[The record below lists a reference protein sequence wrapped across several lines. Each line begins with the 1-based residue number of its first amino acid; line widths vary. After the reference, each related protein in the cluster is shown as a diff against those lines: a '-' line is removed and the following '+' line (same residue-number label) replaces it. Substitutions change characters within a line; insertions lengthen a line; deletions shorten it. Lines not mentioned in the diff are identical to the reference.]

1 LCGAEIFNR
10 PGTGLTSNK
19 NNHMTS
25 RRDFLVGC
33 SVLGTA
39 VAWHPAVLWAAA
51 EPAGAGLGEAPS
63 LATFRREVGTN
74 FRVVPA
80 GWAPVTFCLEAA
92 EKLPHA
98 TVGQAE
104 RQFSLLFRGGPECAL
119 EQNTYGLEHATLGRL
134 DVFIVPV
141 QLRKDGVRYYEAI
154 FNEAPQAGAV
164 V

>member
-1 LCGAEIFNR
+1 
-10 PGTGLTSNK
+10 
-19 NNHMTS
+19 MTS
-25 RRDFLVGC
+25 RRDFLVGW

-39 VAWHPAVLWAAA
+39 VAWQPAALWAAA
-51 EPAGAGLGEAPS
+51 EPAEAAPWEAPG
-63 LATFRREVGTN
+63 LATFSRVVGTD

-80 GWAPVTFCLEAA
+80 GPAGVTFCLEAA

-98 TVGQAE
+98 TAGQAE
-104 RQFSLLFRGGPECAL
+104 RQFSLLFRGHPECAL
-119 EQNTYGLEHATLGRL
+119 EQNTYRLEHATLGRM

-154 FNEAPQAGAV
+154 FNQAPHRGAV

>member
-1 LCGAEIFNR
+1 VLKFSIGPEQGSPQI
-10 PGTGLTSNK
+10 K

-39 VAWHPAVLWAAA
+39 VAWQPAVLWAAT
-51 EPAGAGLGEAPS
+51 EPAGAGLGEAPG
-63 LATFRREVGTN
+63 LAIFRREVGTN

-98 TVGQAE
+98 TAGQAE

-141 QLRKDGVRYYEAI
+141 QLRKDGGRYYEAI

>member
-1 LCGAEIFNR
+1 
-10 PGTGLTSNK
+10 
-19 NNHMTS
+19 MTS

-39 VAWHPAVLWAAA
+39 VAWQPAALWAAA
-51 EPAGAGLGEAPS
+51 EPAEAAPWEAPG
-63 LATFRREVGTN
+63 LATFSRVVGTD

-80 GWAPVTFCLEAA
+80 GPAGVTFCLEAA

-98 TVGQAE
+98 TAGQAE
-104 RQFSLLFRGGPECAL
+104 RQFSLLFRGHPECAL
-119 EQNTYGLEHATLGRL
+119 EQNTYRLEHATLGRM

-141 QLRKDGVRYYEAI
+141 QLRKDGVQYYEAI
-154 FNEAPQAGAV
+154 FNQAPHRGAV